1 MTPATAQASDIY
13 PEQRDAAAH
22 LSPPSNQ
29 GFEPSAQ
36 AEIRVSGH
44 SIDSFSGG
52 ADLLLPFVD
61 EPQDLLFTQWGLHRK
76 QQATTLNAGIGYRWF
91 PESQEYWGTNLFYDR
106 QFPNAYH
113 RWGLGIEQCNR
124 NSKITLNSYFP
135 NRARSISLDKST
147 TEAAPA
153 FGLDL
158 RYQYQIPT
166 LPHWRVNLQTERY
179 WGNIIVSKGET
190 VENHA
195 TMTLG
200 VDYTP
205 IPLVTVGYGFC
216 YDNSRQKAHQLHLQ
230 LNCRFGVPLSQQ
242 LNPQQVAANGLLNL
256 DRLALV
262 QRNHQIIL
270 KKSEPKKSEP
280 KKSNLKQQSNAVHK
294 LKLPTRWVG
303 APSTR
308 HIIRFELMTPSP
320 HDQWKFASSGSIVA
334 AGGKVVLAGED
345 SIAVT
350 LPRSPGL
357 YTFRLHAT
365 NQQGASVTSN
375 LMSIHVTDEPKR
387 SPRFDPPEPPKRP
400 QAATWKATSNW
411 KATSK
416 PDQRMKNIFT
426 SSEEIAGLENAC
438 AVLGIPCSPASLSKT
453 IYKKTFAARALASH
467 SDKTGVMDHAEFV
480 VIQPAY
486 ETLTA
491 ADKKYHG
498 KK

>member
-1 MTPATAQASDIY
+1 
-13 PEQRDAAAH
+13 
-22 LSPPSNQ
+22 
-29 GFEPSAQ
+29 
-36 AEIRVSGH
+36 
-44 SIDSFSGG
+44 
-52 ADLLLPFVD
+52 
-61 EPQDLLFTQWGLHRK
+61 
-76 QQATTLNAGIGYRWF
+76 
-91 PESQEYWGTNLFYDR
+91 
-106 QFPNAYH
+106 
-113 RWGLGIEQCNR
+113 
-124 NSKITLNSYFP
+124 
-135 NRARSISLDKST
+135 
-147 TEAAPA
+147 
-153 FGLDL
+153 
-158 RYQYQIPT
+158 
-166 LPHWRVNLQTERY
+166 
-179 WGNIIVSKGET
+179 
-190 VENHA
+190 
-195 TMTLG
+195 MTLG

-216 YDNSRQKAHQLHLQ
+216 YDNSRQKAHQLHLH

-270 KKSEPKKSEP
+270 KKSEP

-357 YTFRLHAT
+357 YTFWLHAT

-375 LMSIHVTDEPKR
+375 LMLIHVTDEPKR
-387 SPRFDPPEPPKRP
+387 SPRFDQPEPPKRP
-400 QAATWKATSNW
+400 QAATW

-426 SSEEIAGLENAC
+426 SSEDITTLENAFQE
-438 AVLGIPCSPASLSKT
+438 LGLPCCPKSLIEEIHTKA
-453 IYKKTFAARALASH
+453 YRKKALKNH
-467 SDKTGVMDHAEFV
+467 PDKNGGNTEVMKRINVAQD
-480 VIQPAY
+480 I
-486 ETLTA
+486 LT
-491 ADKKYHG
+491 KLGEKYH
-498 KK
+498 KKK